1 MYSAETAALNAIF
14 GIFSTIWLLVLA
26 FFVINIVANWKI
38 FTKANQPGWASIVP
52 FYKSYIAFKIYWGN
66 GWLFLVPLV
75 LSLLGFI
82 PLLGTLLVIAS
93 VVINVITQYKKA
105 VAFGQG
111 IGFTIGLVLVSP
123 IFNMILG
130 LGNYQYL
137 GIPQDGYSYDQ
148 LKVKYDNRKA
158 EQQSAP
164 TTFTQPT
171 AEPQQAPNMRYQNP
185 NAQPQQPANPQPTYR
200 LLCRKLLRSSP
211 SSPLIHR
218 HSNSQKAKTAP
229 RNEERSFF
237 IPEVDF

>member
-1 MYSAETAALNAIF
+1 MYSAETAALNAIL

-75 LSLLGFI
+75 LGLLGFI
-82 PLLGTLLVIAS
+82 PLLGTLLVIAG

-137 GIPQDGYSYDQ
+137 GIPQDGYSNHLY
-148 LKVKYDNRKA
+148 
-158 EQQSAP
+158 SALSGTSAGSQYALP
-164 TTFTQPT
+164 
-171 AEPQQAPNMRYQNP
+171 EPQCAASAACKSSAYLSGSCAGNCH
-185 NAQPQQPANPQPTYR
+185 AAVPAA
-200 LLCRKLLRSSP
+200 L
-211 SSPLIHR
+211 
-218 HSNSQKAKTAP
+218 
-229 RNEERSFF
+229 
-237 IPEVDF
+237 

>member
-1 MYSAETAALNAIF
+1 MYSAETAALNAIL

-38 FTKANQPGWASIVP
+38 FTKANQPGWASIVQ

-75 LSLLGFI
+75 LGLLGFI
-82 PLLGTLLVIAS
+82 PLLGTLLVIAG

-137 GIPQDGYSYDQ
+137 GIPQDGYSNACLPYPFAVSTKSST
-148 LKVKYDNRKA
+148 L
-158 EQQSAP
+158 
-164 TTFTQPT
+164 FT
-171 AEPQQAPNMRYQNP
+171 A
-185 NAQPQQPANPQPTYR
+185 
-200 LLCRKLLRSSP
+200 S
-211 SSPLIHR
+211 
-218 HSNSQKAKTAP
+218 
-229 RNEERSFF
+229 RNDASLWA
-237 IPEVDF
+237 

>member
-1 MYSAETAALNAIF
+1 MYSAETAALNAIL

-75 LSLLGFI
+75 LGLLGFI
-82 PLLGTLLVIAS
+82 PLLGTLLVIAG

-158 EQQSAP
+158 EQKSTQ
-164 TTFTQPT
+164 TTYTQPS
-171 AEPQQAPNMRYQNP
+171 AEPQQAPNMHYQNP
-185 NAQPQQPANPQPTYR
+185 NVQPQ
-200 LLCRKLLRSSP
+200 
-211 SSPLIHR
+211 
-218 HSNSQKAKTAP
+218 
-229 RNEERSFF
+229 
-237 IPEVDF
+237 